1 MSIYAGA
8 LFIQLALGWDMYLS
22 IVGLLIITGVYTILG
37 KRDFIFLIFSHCIL
51 IKDFDPVLF
60 TSSRRDTGAKYHKT
74 TKIWLGL
81 LKIFNI
87 LCAVNCWALR
97 IFATKIFILCTPVGN

>member
-1 MSIYAGA
+1 VSIYAGA

-37 KRDFIFLIFSHCIL
+37 KRDFIFLIFSHCKL

-60 TSSRRDTGAKYHKT
+60 TSSRRDTT
-74 TKIWLGL
+74 
-81 LKIFNI
+81 
-87 LCAVNCWALR
+87 
-97 IFATKIFILCTPVGN
+97 